1 MAKDSMNIQMITAP
15 LIGGLIGLITNSLAI
30 KMLFRPYRE
39 RKVAGI
45 HVPFT
50 PGLIPKEKPRIAHA
64 IAKVITSYILDQ
76 ETILAALASD
86 SMKFAF
92 EKKYDEKFDQWRG
105 MEITFSELLKQ
116 YGFIDSVNVVEQNIA
131 DSIGSYLIEQCK
143 QEEIARKLIESAFVN
158 FKDHMNPI
166 MYKMGKKALDAAQE
180 AMIEQAE
187 SMIEE
192 QGKDFVGKY
201 VDGIYED
208 YLGKSVS
215 EAVLFLEYKIP
226 DLKQRIWSQY
236 TSLVQNKFGKFV
248 STLNVQGIIEQK
260 INDYDFRELENMIM
274 EISKKELNALVWL
287 GGLLGMIM
295 GFVNL
300 LF

>member
-1 MAKDSMNIQMITAP
+1 MNIQMITAP

-39 RKVAGI
+39 RKIAGI

-86 SMKFAF
+86 SMKVAF

-116 YGFIDSVNVVEQNIA
+116 YGFIDSVNAVEQNIA

-192 QGKDFVGKY
+192 QGKDFVGNY

>member
-39 RKVAGI
+39 RKIAGI

-116 YGFIDSVNVVEQNIA
+116 YGFIDSVNAVEQNIA

-192 QGKDFVGKY
+192 QGKDFVGNY

>member
-39 RKVAGI
+39 RKIAGI

-192 QGKDFVGKY
+192 QGKDFVGNY

>member
-39 RKVAGI
+39 RKIAGI

-116 YGFIDSVNVVEQNIA
+116 YGFIDSVNAVEQNIA

-192 QGKDFVGKY
+192 QGKDFVGNY

-226 DLKQRIWSQY
+226 DLKQRIWSKY

>member
-192 QGKDFVGKY
+192 QGKDFVGNY

>member
-86 SMKFAF
+86 SMKVAF

-105 MEITFSELLKQ
+105 MEITFSELLQQ
-116 YGFIDSVNVVEQNIA
+116 YGFIDSVNAVEQNIA

>member
-86 SMKFAF
+86 SMKVAF

-105 MEITFSELLKQ
+105 MEITFSELLQQ
-116 YGFIDSVNVVEQNIA
+116 YGFIDSVNAVEQNIA

-192 QGKDFVGKY
+192 QGKDFVGNY

-287 GGLLGMIM
+287 GALLGMIM

>member
-86 SMKFAF
+86 SMKVAF

-105 MEITFSELLKQ
+105 MEITFSELLQQ
-116 YGFIDSVNVVEQNIA
+116 YGFIDSVNAVEQNIA

-192 QGKDFVGKY
+192 QGKDFVGNY

>member
-105 MEITFSELLKQ
+105 MEITFSELLQQ
-116 YGFIDSVNVVEQNIA
+116 YGFIDSVNAVEQNIA